1 MKLQA
6 KDAVIMTSTF
16 IAVFLYELITR
27 LFTIGT
33 KNDEYLLM
41 EVGLIVMG
49 VIIISGCITLIK
61 SILPQKAGNI
71 IYALLMVI
79 VGIMYGAQ
87 IVYYDIFGTFFTIY
101 SMFNGGE
108 AFQFVDVIVGSI
120 MNCIVPIL
128 LILITSALVVYLGVF
143 KTKTWPKTYAIRKK
157 ILISILLIIVVN
169 MAGYMGITMVKD
181 SDPNSPY
188 QYMNSVNE
196 LTGSVKC
203 FGLFPAGCVDLWRCV
218 FGFEPKLDGGD
229 LGETV
234 VGANDNVVEGL
245 DFATLAKNEKDSTIK
260 TMHKYFGSVKPT
272 KKNDK
277 TGIFEGKNLI
287 FITGESFTDFAIDPK
302 YTPTLYK
309 LQNEGYTFT
318 NFYKPVW
325 GVSTLDGEYV
335 NLQGLVPKP
344 GVWSMRESGTNE
356 LPFTLGNQFTKLDYV
371 SKAFH
376 NHYAKYYDRHL
387 SHPNLGYDYK
397 GQGMGYSFTESWPE
411 SDLEMIDKT
420 TGAFLK
426 KNKNGEVEPF
436 HVYYLTVSGH
446 LNYTFSG
453 NVIAR
458 ENSKYVKDL
467 DMSEQCKAYLAC
479 NIELDKAMELL
490 LKRLEEAGQLENTVI
505 ALAGDHYPYGLD
517 DKYISEFKG
526 HKVDTTYEKYES
538 AFILWSYGMEPETV
552 DKVCSN
558 MDILPTLS
566 NMFGLEY
573 DSRLL
578 MGTDIFS
585 DSEGLVMFK
594 DKNWITSK
602 GTRKELEKTDSAYV
616 AKVDKI
622 VADKFAYSAL
632 ILDKNY
638 YKSLKLK

>member
-1 MKLQA
+1 MKFKS
-6 KDAVIMTSTF
+6 KDAVIMAVTF
-16 IAVFLYELITR
+16 IAILLYELIVR

-33 KNDEYLLM
+33 KNDEYILM
-41 EVGLIVMG
+41 EMGLIVIG
-49 VIIISGCITLIK
+49 VIIISGVITLIK
-61 SILPQKAGNI
+61 GLLPEKVGNI
-71 IYALLMVI
+71 IYAAVMI
-79 VGIMYGAQ
+79 VMGVLYAAQ
-87 IVYYDIFGTFFTIY
+87 TVYYDIFQTFFTIY
-101 SMFNGGE
+101 SMFNGGQ
-108 AFQFVDVIVGSI
+108 AFEFVDVIISSI
-120 MNCIVPIL
+120 TNCLVPIALFL
-128 LILITSALVVYLGVF
+128 LTAAAAVYFGVKKTKGWSKTYENRQKIVISIILI
-143 KTKTWPKTYAIRKK
+143 
-157 ILISILLIIVVN
+157 IIVN
-169 MAGYMGITMVKD
+169 MVGLMGITMVKD
-181 SDPNSPY
+181 EDPNSPY

-203 FGLFPAGCVDLWRCV
+203 FGLLPAGCLDLWRCV
-218 FGFEPKLDGGD
+218 FGFEPKIDGGE
-229 LGETV
+229 LGETAV
-234 VGANDNVVEGL
+234 RDNDNVIKGL
-245 DFATLAKNEKDSTIK
+245 NFADLAKGEKNSTIK
-260 TMHKYFGSVKPT
+260 TMHKYFGSVAPT

-287 FITGESFTDFAIDPK
+287 FITGESFTDFAIHPE

-309 LQNEGYTFT
+309 LQKEGFTFT
-318 NFYKPVW
+318 NFYNPVW

-356 LPFTLGNQFTKLDYV
+356 LPFTLGNQFTKMDYV

-420 TGAFLK
+420 TSAFLK
-426 KNKNGEVEPF
+426 KNKDGEVEPF

-446 LNYTFSG
+446 LNYTFNG

-490 LKRLEEAGQLENTVI
+490 LKRLAEAGQLENTVI

-578 MGTDIFS
+578 MGKDIFS

-602 GTRKELEKTDSAYV
+602 GTRKDLQKTDSAYV
-616 AKVDKI
+616 AKIDKI

-638 YKSLKLK
+638 YKYLKLK

>member
-1 MKLQA
+1 MKFKT
-6 KDAVIMTSTF
+6 KDGLIMVVTF
-16 IAVFLYELITR
+16 VAILFYELIVR
-27 LFTIGT
+27 FFTFGT
-33 KNDEYLLM
+33 NNDEYILL
-41 EVGLIVMG
+41 ELGLMVVG
-49 VIIISGCITLIK
+49 VIIISGVITLIK
-61 SILPQKAGNI
+61 GMLPQKAGNI
-71 IYALLMVI
+71 IYAAVMI
-79 VGIMYGAQ
+79 VMGVLYAAQ
-87 IVYYDIFGTFFTIY
+87 TVYYDIFQTFFTIY
-101 SMFNGGE
+101 SMFNGGQ
-108 AFQFVDVIVGSI
+108 AFEFVDVIISSVT
-120 MNCIVPIL
+120 NCLVPIVLFL
-128 LILITSALVVYLGVF
+128 LTATAAVYFGVK
-143 KTKTWPKTYAIRKK
+143 KTKDWPKTYEIKQK
-157 ILISILLIIVVN
+157 ILISIVLIIVVN
-169 MAGYMGITMVKD
+169 MVGFVGITSVKEE
-181 SDPNSPY
+181 DPNSPY

-203 FGLFPAGCVDLWRCV
+203 FGLFPAGCLDLWRFV
-218 FGFEPKLDGGD
+218 FGFEPKLEGGE
-229 LGETV
+229 LGETTV
-234 VGANDNVVEGL
+234 KDDDNVIKSL
-245 DFATLAKNEKDSTIK
+245 DFANLAKNEKNSTIK
-260 TMHKYFGSVKPT
+260 AMHKYFGSVVPT
-272 KKNDK
+272 GKNEK

-287 FITGESFTDFAIDPK
+287 FITAESFTDFAIDPK

-309 LQNEGYTFT
+309 LQNEGYNFT
-318 NFYKPVW
+318 NFYNPVW

-344 GVWSMRESGTNE
+344 GVWSMKESGTNE
-356 LPFTLGNQFTKLDYV
+356 LPFTLGNQFSKLGFV

-397 GQGMGYSFTESWPE
+397 GQGMGYTFTESWPE

-420 TGAFLK
+420 TSAFLK

-490 LKRLEEAGQLENTVI
+490 LKRLAEAGQLENTVI

-526 HKVDTTYEKYES
+526 HKVDSAYEKYES

-558 MDILPTLS
+558 MDILPTIS
-566 NMFGLEY
+566 NMFGLKY

-602 GTRKELEKTDSAYV
+602 GTRKELQKKDSGYV
-616 AKVDKI
+616 AKIDKI
-622 VADKFAYSAL
+622 VADKFSYSAL

-638 YKSLKLK
+638 YKYLKLK